1 MSSKVRGRPFR
12 AGNAGRPPGSKNKST
27 QLLEQLVEGEA
38 ELLVQKLLELA
49 KAGDVTCLRMLLDR
63 LWPARKGQPVKVLM
77 PPINSPQDV
86 LPAVASI
93 WSEVREGRLTPD
105 EANSLSTVVDRT
117 IQAIELRD
125 ISSRIAALEQ
135 ARAKSSEN
143 NNPSTP

>member
-86 LPAVASI
+86 LPAVASS

>member
-117 IQAIELRD
+117 TQAIELRD

>member
-12 AGNAGRPPGSKNKST
+12 AGSAGRPPGSKNKST
-27 QLLEQLVEGEA
+27 HLLEQLVEGEA

-77 PPINSPQDV
+77 PPINSAQDL
-86 LPAVASI
+86 LPAIASL

-105 EANSLSTVVDRT
+105 EASSLSIVVDRT

-125 ISSRIAALEQ
+125 ISSRIEALEK
-135 ARAKSSEN
+135 ARAKSDETN
-143 NNPSTP
+143 HTPTP